1 LSCLITDTF
10 HVERLYK
17 EFGQRLRSAR
27 EDRQLT
33 QKDVADRV
41 GLKRTSIT
49 NIERGRQHI
58 ALHQLF
64 LLAKAV
70 GREPVEL
77 LPDGAEGLEDL
88 LAPEV
93 LEALSADRNDRDFF
107 ARVIERR
114 SLPSQGQSKEE
125 LVKK

>member
-1 LSCLITDTF
+1 LRSITDTF

-27 EDRQLT
+27 EDAELT

-70 GREPVEL
+70 GREPVQL
-77 LPDGAEGLEDL
+77 LPDGGQGLEDL
-88 LAPEV
+88 LSPEV
-93 LEALSADRNDRDFF
+93 LKTLSADRKDRGFM
-107 ARVIERR
+107 ARVIESR
-114 SLPSQGQSKEE
+114 STPSNGQSKEE